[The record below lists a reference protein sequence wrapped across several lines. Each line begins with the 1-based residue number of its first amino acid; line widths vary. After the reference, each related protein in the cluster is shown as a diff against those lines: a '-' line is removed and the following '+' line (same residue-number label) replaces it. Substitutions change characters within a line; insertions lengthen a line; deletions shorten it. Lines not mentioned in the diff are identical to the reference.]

1 MTDIE
6 HLIGLDLI
14 RDGVKGRVLHVHVG
28 RDTFVD
34 VVLDSGAFE
43 AWYLPCCTEAEP
55 GALLCKIEAAKKE
68 RADFGSWL
76 QSTLYPPKPA
86 KPALSW
92 YKSYRGSWGL
102 SFDGKGWDDH
112 AYGAYCDT
120 EEGTM
125 SAEAYVKFGA
135 KNARIKCYIATVL
148 DACTLVAGWA
158 REDGNEVP
166 DHPIYGSL

>member
-1 MTDIE
+1 MIE

-14 RDGVKGRVLHVHVG
+14 RDGVKGRVLHVCIG

-34 VVLDSGAFE
+34 VVLDSGAFCS
-43 AWYLPCCTEAEP
+43 WCLPRCTEAEP
-55 GALLCKIEAAKKE
+55 GALLRKIEAAEKE
-68 RADFGSWL
+68 RADFRAMV

-86 KPALSW
+86 PPALSW

-102 SFDGKGWDDH
+102 SFEGKGWDGH

-125 SAEAYVKFGA
+125 SAEAYVTSGA
-135 KNARIKCYIATVL
+135 KNARVKFNIATAL

-166 DHPIYGSL
+166 PHPIYGSL